1 MATGGGGDDSE
12 WQKLPCD
19 EKVQHK
25 VLENLIEICRDS
37 HLIDHLCLVLGVESA
52 YDWL

>member
-1 MATGGGGDDSE
+1 MAAGGGGDDSE

-25 VLENLIEICRDS
+25 VLYKNNIN
-37 HLIDHLCLVLGVESA
+37 
-52 YDWL
+52 